1 MGILKYINLK
11 VFILSFIFG
20 LFAMEIVM
28 PERQSVLVYPTPE
41 NVNDLQYKDKV
52 GNCFVPLQEAVDCAG
67 KYEEIPM
74 QT

>member
-1 MGILKYINLK
+1 MGVLKYINLK

-28 PERQSVLVYPTPE
+28 PERQTVFVYPTPE

-52 GNCFVPLQEAVDCAG
+52 GNCFVPMQEDVDCAG

-74 QT
+74 QK